1 MSDRIKFFIRV
12 RQCTPVFANVYFCFS
27 GIHFSRKDSP
37 SLPIIL
43 IKKSSISRNL
53 ITCPYTASLSKF
65 DYLWIYMHLIEVW
78 KQVSIWE
85 KVCLWKKIV
94 HGNSIDEKQ
103 ENEKHSI
110 EKNANLKYKNEN

>member
-1 MSDRIKFFIRV
+1 
-12 RQCTPVFANVYFCFS
+12 
-27 GIHFSRKDSP
+27 
-37 SLPIIL
+37 
-43 IKKSSISRNL
+43 
-53 ITCPYTASLSKF
+53 
-65 DYLWIYMHLIEVW
+65 MHLIEVW

-103 ENEKHSI
+103 ENEKHPI